1 MVTAA
6 GFRESPLRAGKILGT
21 GEGAALAV
29 DDRRVTGSGT
39 RGWHTAATGG
49 VLVWLAVKA
58 ALAVLVRGV
67 AEIITFGAPTDTSA
81 VR

>member
-1 MVTAA
+1 M
-6 GFRESPLRAGKILGT
+6 
-21 GEGAALAV
+21 AV

-39 RGWHTAATGG
+39 RGWRTVATGG

-58 ALAVLVRGV
+58 AMAVLVRGV

>member
-1 MVTAA
+1 M
-6 GFRESPLRAGKILGT
+6 
-21 GEGAALAV
+21 AV

>member
-1 MVTAA
+1 M
-6 GFRESPLRAGKILGT
+6 
-21 GEGAALAV
+21 AV
-29 DDRRVTGSGT
+29 DNRRVTESGT
-39 RGWHTAATGG
+39 RGWHTAVTGG

-58 ALAVLVRGV
+58 AMAVLVRGV

>member
-1 MVTAA
+1 M
-6 GFRESPLRAGKILGT
+6 
-21 GEGAALAV
+21 AV
-29 DDRRVTGSGT
+29 DNRRVTESGT
-39 RGWHTAATGG
+39 RGWRTAVTGG

-58 ALAVLVRGV
+58 AMAVLAVLAVLVRGV

>member
-1 MVTAA
+1 MRHWPWMTW
-6 GFRESPLRAGKILGT
+6 
-21 GEGAALAV
+21 
-29 DDRRVTGSGT
+29 RVTGSGT
-39 RGWHTAATGG
+39 RGWRTAVTGG

-67 AEIITFGAPTDTSA
+67 AEIITFGAPADTSA

>member
-1 MVTAA
+1 M
-6 GFRESPLRAGKILGT
+6 
-21 GEGAALAV
+21 AV
-29 DDRRVTGSGT
+29 DNRRVTGSGT
-39 RGWHTAATGG
+39 RGWHTAVTGG

-58 ALAVLVRGV
+58 AMAVLVRGV

>member
-1 MVTAA
+1 MVRDA
-6 GFRESPLRAGKILGT
+6 GVAY
-21 GEGAALAV
+21 
-29 DDRRVTGSGT
+29 
-39 RGWHTAATGG
+39 RGDGG

-58 ALAVLVRGV
+58 AMAVLAVLVRGV

>member
-1 MVTAA
+1 
-6 GFRESPLRAGKILGT
+6 
-21 GEGAALAV
+21 LAV

-39 RGWHTAATGG
+39 RGWRTAVTGG

-58 ALAVLVRGV
+58 AMAVLVRGV

>member
-1 MVTAA
+1 VA
-6 GFRESPLRAGKILGT
+6 R
-21 GEGAALAV
+21 

-39 RGWHTAATGG
+39 RGWRTAVTGG

-58 ALAVLVRGV
+58 AMAVLVRGV

>member
-1 MVTAA
+1 M
-6 GFRESPLRAGKILGT
+6 
-21 GEGAALAV
+21 AV

-39 RGWHTAATGG
+39 RGWRTAVTGG

-58 ALAVLVRGV
+58 AMAVLVRGV

>member
-1 MVTAA
+1 
-6 GFRESPLRAGKILGT
+6 
-21 GEGAALAV
+21 LAV